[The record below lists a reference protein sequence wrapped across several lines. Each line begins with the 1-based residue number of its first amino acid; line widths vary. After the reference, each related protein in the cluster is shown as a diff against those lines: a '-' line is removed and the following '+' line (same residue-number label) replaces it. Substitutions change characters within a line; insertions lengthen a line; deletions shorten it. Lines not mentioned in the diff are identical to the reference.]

1 MIRILAALLLLHTAH
16 ALVFPRIARGLVIKR
31 NALFASDEPI
41 WQIDSDSSEIEAKS
55 SADLRREKEEQERRA
70 REEAERKAREEAER
84 KAREEAERKAK
95 EEAERLAMEAKA
107 RESQNQLFARDKQQ
121 EKEKPTVSVVP
132 KDSKA
137 VVPGAAPS
145 PSYGLSSG
153 SNSAFDVG
161 RLIAFP
167 VIIGTLALFFLFPF
181 LGPQFADTLPPV
193 PLE

>member
-1 MIRILAALLLLHTAH
+1 MIRILAALLFLHTAY
-16 ALVFPRIARGLVIKR
+16 ALVFPRTFSGHVMKR
-31 NALFASDEPI
+31 NGLFAGDEPI

-84 KAREEAERKAK
+84 KAREEAER
-95 EEAERLAMEAKA
+95 LAMEAKA
-107 RESQNQLFARDKQQ
+107 KESQNQVFARGQQ
-121 EKEKPTVSVVP
+121 VEKEKPTVTAVS

-137 VVPGAAPS
+137 GVPGATPT

-153 SNSAFDVG
+153 SNSAFDIG
-161 RLIAFP
+161 LLIAFP
-167 VIIGTLALFFLFPF
+167 VIIGTLALFFIFPF